1 MTHKEKPKSTAP
13 SALLRAGRNGCA
25 KVVQGVL
32 REVKE
37 CLGAAIAKA
46 GASLPHSTLLV
57 LEVFQAFEDGTYY
70 EGEGYCGV
78 FEDFG

>member
-1 MTHKEKPKSTAP
+1 
-13 SALLRAGRNGCA
+13 
-25 KVVQGVL
+25 
-32 REVKE
+32 VKE